1 MTTRVRLLRRF
12 PPDERK
18 KPLRDRKRW
27 AWMLRWY
34 ELGGS
39 MPSESIGYYA
49 EARDDW
55 RPVRGSRA
63 RLTLGQ
69 AERARQ
75 RKQAELEA
83 GTVKP
88 RPSPSARM
96 P

>member
-1 MTTRVRLLRRF
+1 MTTRVRLLRRL

-18 KPLRDRKRW
+18 KSLRDRKRW

-34 ELGGS
+34 EPGGS

-69 AERARQ
+69 AERAR
-75 RKQAELEA
+75 
-83 GTVKP
+83 
-88 RPSPSARM
+88 
-96 P
+96 